1 MGRYSVW
8 KAERRSSTDS
18 AMPPRI
24 RGRRGLSRDSGFTA
38 LEMDSP
44 GAGGKGKLESGEWR
58 VESE

>member
-1 MGRYSVW
+1 VARYLFW

-44 GAGGKGKLESGEWR
+44 GAGGKGKLGSGE
-58 VESE
+58 